1 MCLILRVL
9 FSALLSVFCLL
20 PYSISSASSICLTE
34 QEARILEDNLNE
46 LETNNSKLLKLWD
59 EQEQELILLRG
70 MSQKQSRLLMSLQ
83 TDLQGCKLNLT
94 LAKQSLR
101 TAQKELDSALQSYK
115 RQEHK
120 ETRLRRQRNFWTMI
134 AGSLAVGLA
143 AAMATR

>member
-70 MSQKQSRLLMSLQ
+70 MSQKQSRRLMSLQ
-83 TDLQGCKLNLT
+83 TDLQCCKLNLT
-94 LAKQSLR
+94 LAEQSLR

-120 ETRLRRQRNFWTMI
+120 ETRLRRQRTFWTMI

-143 AAMATR
+143 VAMATR

>member
-70 MSQKQSRLLMSLQ
+70 MSQKQSRRLMSLQ
-83 TDLQGCKLNLT
+83 TDLQCCKLNLT
-94 LAKQSLR
+94 LAEQSLR

-120 ETRLRRQRNFWTMI
+120 ETRLRRQRTFWTMI

-143 AAMATR
+143 VAMTTR